1 MILMWNHYEVI
12 PLFGYNG
19 LKMAALRKKMD
30 FILASA
36 SPRRAE
42 LLKQIGLDF
51 KIIPSTFQEE
61 TLLRSDP
68 ARLVKDLALNKA
80 KQVAQNIATGLV
92 IGADTIVFLEGQILE
107 KPSGVDEATRM
118 LAALSGKTH
127 QVFTG
132 IALIEVPGWK
142 TKVDY
147 ETTRVKF
154 RSLTRSEIDAYVSTR
169 EPLDK
174 AGAYGI
180 QGKGALLVEGINGC
194 YFNIVGLPLAKL
206 VMMFHEFKISV
217 W

>member
-1 MILMWNHYEVI
+1 ME
-12 PLFGYNG
+12 
-19 LKMAALRKKMD
+19 

-51 KIIPSTFQEE
+51 KIIPSTFQES
-61 TLLRSDP
+61 TSLRSDP
-68 ARLVKDLALNKA
+68 VELVTDLALNKA
-80 KQVAQNIATGLV
+80 QQVAQNISTGLI
-92 IGADTIVFLEGQILE
+92 IGADTIVFLEGRILG
-107 KPSGVDEATRM
+107 KPSGVDEANRM
-118 LAALSGKTH
+118 LASLSGKIH

-154 RSLTRSEIDAYVSTR
+154 RSLSKRDIDAYISTR
-169 EPLDK
+169 EPFDK

-180 QGKGALLVEGINGC
+180 QGKGAILVEGIDGC
-194 YFNIVGLPLAKL
+194 YFNVMGLPLAKL
-206 VMMFHEFKISV
+206 VMMLQELRSPFGEV
-217 W
+217 